1 MSLQNSMRGIVDIG
15 CMSVE
20 SLLVEVVELLV
31 LEPPEPLVSWL
42 VPVVVE
48 SLGTMIGL
56 VSIIASTRLAVPPSS
71 K

>member
-20 SLLVEVVELLV
+20 SLLVAEELLELLLV
-31 LEPPEPLVSWL
+31 PWLEPVLVS
-42 VPVVVE
+42 VVE